1 MKKLLALVLTLVLA
15 LSLAAC
21 KKNAADSSSDVSG
34 TPAQIGQNETEISG
48 EETGESTPD
57 GTAEPVSSD
66 TVTDKNSTPSQ
77 TNPKQNTP
85 TTPKQNTPAK
95 DTNSNNNPT
104 TTTQPAKPKKLNPKT
119 DFPFGEYTATYF
131 DNNNQSYHMV
141 LLRFA
146 KDFEGVEYIRDN
158 YYTAEYLK
166 KMAQQRGESFDEN
179 NIFHESKK
187 TLNGIT
193 YYNIG
198 DYSQLPEAYA
208 LTDTCIEIR
217 EDGLN
222 KSGEL
227 SLNPDGTLTLDVSV
241 DSRYGMVGII
251 FTRVNE

>member
-1 MKKLLALVLTLVLA
+1 MKKLLALALALVLA

-21 KKNAADSSSDVSG
+21 KKNTDGSSSNVSDA
-34 TPAQIGQNETEISG
+34 PAQGGQNETAISG
-48 EETGESTPD
+48 EQPGESTPD

-95 DTNSNNNPT
+95 DTNSNSNPT

-119 DFPFGEYTATYF
+119 DFPFGRYTATYF

-141 LLRFA
+141 SLQFA

-193 YYNIG
+193 YYNVG
-198 DYSQLPEAYA
+198 DYDQLAEAYA
-208 LTDTCIEIR
+208 LTDTCIEIKAER
-217 EDGLN
+217 D
-222 KSGEL
+222 KTGEL

-241 DSRYGMVGII
+241 ESRYGTVGTI
-251 FTRVNE
+251 FTRANG